1 MFLSQTYH
9 IFVTKYGCKNTQ
21 IFFYDNSLSI
31 NRSTFEALL
40 ATIRTRCCFQLSV
53 GYFASN
59 HFNYRFLHLFYWIS
73 VGIIAGFSEREELT
87 NFHTAINWSTL
98 DVWMFLLWRLIIRAA
113 IHYEIGQLLV
123 ANQTSFNLSQSLL

>member
-40 ATIRTRCCFQLSV
+40 ATTRKGRCFHPTV
-53 GYFASN
+53 GYYASN
-59 HFNYRFLHLFYWIS
+59 PFNYSLLHLFLLN
-73 VGIIAGFSEREELT
+73 FSRNNCWAFMTEM
-87 NFHTAINWSTL
+87 I
-98 DVWMFLLWRLIIRAA
+98 V
-113 IHYEIGQLLV
+113 
-123 ANQTSFNLSQSLL
+123 